1 MSRRDE
7 AVEAMAEAMDTAYN
21 PDRYPIMA
29 AMFRDYADAGLDA
42 ALAVL
47 QPTVPNDAAVLD
59 ALPVGT
65 VMRGVD
71 QDGGVWITWQPTVP
85 NDAAVHDGTYKRV
98 DEWLV
103 IYQPEVEEARH
114 G

>member
-42 ALAVL
+42 ALASCSPPPDCSSATPTCSASTRLVL
-47 QPTVPNDAAVLD
+47 W
-59 ALPVGT
+59 
-65 VMRGVD
+65 M
-71 QDGGVWITWQPTVP
+71 
-85 NDAAVHDGTYKRV
+85 
-98 DEWLV
+98 
-103 IYQPEVEEARH
+103 PEV

>member
-7 AVEAMAEAMDTAYN
+7 AVEAWAAAVDVAYN

-47 QPTVPNDAAVLD
+47 EPTVLNEVTVL
-59 ALPVGT
+59 
-65 VMRGVD
+65 RGFTF
-71 QDGGVWITWQPTVP
+71 QRGSSWG
-85 NDAAVHDGTYKRV
+85 R
-98 DEWLV
+98 
-103 IYQPEVEEARH
+103 
-114 G
+114 

>member
-47 QPTVPNDAAVLD
+47 QPPYDAEDLE

-65 VMRGVD
+65 VIRIDTRAYVHTAAWEW
-71 QDGGVWITWQPTVP
+71 VETVTGTAYTADEL
-85 NDAAVHDGTYKRV
+85 DAEAT
-98 DEWLV
+98 
-103 IYQPEVEEARH
+103 ISYQPKEES
-114 G
+114 

>member
-7 AVEAMAEAMDTAYN
+7 AVEAWAAAVDAAYN

-47 QPTVPNDAAVLD
+47 QPATDRVEYGRAFWTDNGERLFVDDELFETFEEAAELTSLRWSGHVYD
-59 ALPVGT
+59 IV
-65 VMRGVD
+65 V
-71 QDGGVWITWQPTVP
+71 
-85 NDAAVHDGTYKRV
+85 KRV
-98 DEWLV
+98 VTDWVPCDERLGD
-103 IYQPEVEEARH
+103 R
-114 G
+114 